1 MKRTTVL
8 LACLLQ
14 VIQLFA
20 GKTDQKQAESIATAF
35 LRLHSHSHS
44 IQIAHTD
51 QLISPAG
58 QTIGFMVTI
67 NPQGFVVIS
76 GDDRLPPVIA
86 YSFDNDID
94 DQGRF
99 RKMLIQDIQNRITGL
114 DAESEQHLDKKR
126 QIRNELRKNTA
137 QARIFQQWPPAGST
151 TTGGWLET
159 NWTQNAPYN
168 ALCPMDPVTG
178 IRSIAG
184 CPAVAMAQ
192 ILNFH
197 HTTNSVAFSDADDYY
212 HNYSGRSYWI
222 DDDADSLDF
231 PDFPDLNSLIW
242 NLSQEYLA
250 GNPLNNNDK
259 AALVF
264 ACGVAAKQVF
274 TSAASGTFGVSQA
287 MAAYQKFNFT
297 QCELLDDSDTS
308 LYTRMAQNMMDSM
321 PVHLAVVNQN
331 WTSGHNVVV
340 DGYNTDGYFH
350 LNFGWGGQ
358 ANAWYLLPSQIPY
371 GLTVIEGVILDII
384 PNTVTAA
391 VSTGPAAFRLYP
403 NPAAEM
409 VRIDLMDGQ
418 DAIMQMFDAS
428 GRLVLTRQITQASAN
443 ISLSGLE
450 DGFYQVVVTG
460 QEGSTSRKLCI
471 GMSSRR

>member
-1 MKRTTVL
+1 MHRTTSL
-8 LACLLQ
+8 LVCLLL
-14 VIQLFA
+14 VIKAFA
-20 GKTDQKQAESIATAF
+20 GSIDQKQAENQAAAF
-35 LRLHSHSHS
+35 IRLHNVSQSNR
-44 IQIAHTD
+44 IVHTD
-51 QLISPAG
+51 KLTSPDDKA
-58 QTIGFMVTI
+58 IGYLFTLS
-67 NPQGFVVIS
+67 PHGFVVIS

-86 YSFDNDID
+86 YSFDNEPD

-99 RKMLIQDIQNRITGL
+99 RGLLIKDLGNRIANL
-114 DAESEQHLDKKR
+114 KLESGEHKEENRQAWKEIIQHQLHD
-126 QIRNELRKNTA
+126 
-137 QARIFQQWPPAGST
+137 RIFQQWPPAGST

-178 IRSIAG
+178 NRSIAG

-192 ILNFH
+192 ILNYH
-197 HTTNSVAFSDADDYY
+197 HTTNSVAFSDADDYF
-212 HNYSGRSYWI
+212 HNYAGRSYWI

-242 NLSQEYLA
+242 NLSQDYLS
-250 GNPLNNNDK
+250 GNPLSNSAK
-259 AALVF
+259 ASLVF

-308 LYTRMAQNMMDSM
+308 LYTRIAQNMMDSM

-371 GLTVIEGVILDII
+371 GLTVIEGAIVDII
-384 PNTVTAA
+384 PNTLTAA
-391 VSTGPAAFRLYP
+391 VSPIPAAFRLYP
-403 NPAAEM
+403 NPAADM
-409 VRIDLMDGQ
+409 VRIDLNEGQ
-418 DAIMQMFDAS
+418 EAIMKMFDAN
-428 GRLVLTRQITQASAN
+428 GRLVMSGQLMQSTTN
-443 ISLSGLE
+443 ISLR
-450 DGFYQVVVTG
+450 GFGEGVYQVVVTG
-460 QEGSTSRKLCI
+460 PGGITSRKLLI
-471 GMSSRR
+471 GMSSQR